1 MDSEYYEDLIRENEN
16 VHEFDKE
23 MFEFFEII
31 PHTKKFDDDDKT
43 CRCDDFTC
51 CFFSR
56 PPKGYVES
64 RPDFFYIDFNDNSRF
79 KMNKNW
85 VRVYKINDEEVVMHA
100 CPLLDEKGYCSEY
113 KNRPR
118 ICKEFG
124 SKYECNLKNAT
135 LLYERK
141 NGIRTQTKTSPK
153 VEASFI

>member
-118 ICKEFG
+118 VCKEFG
-124 SKYECNLKNAT
+124 SKYECNLKNAA